1 MRYIINL
8 TIFVVVDERTHRGNS
23 ILNDM
28 KKITIRDIAKEAGV
42 SVGLASMVLNGKSG
56 VSAKNME
63 KVRAVMKRLNYQPN
77 KAASVLRSGTRKTIG
92 VITPDLSNHYF
103 SEVSRHI
110 ENVAYKEG
118 YTVLFGSSDERR
130 DKISSLIDTFHS
142 DGIQGILITPAQ
154 DSRPEIEK
162 ALSLG
167 MKIVMMNRQIDDIND
182 VGCVTLDNVKATDM
196 AMEHLIANGYRNIE
210 LVTND
215 NSLSTL
221 VERIQA
227 YKNYMA
233 DKGLE
238 AIVSIV
244 DENNTEDLK
253 NLLEEA
259 KKRGTDAF
267 LIPRGYLALYLCK
280 AIHDNDYSI
289 PEDFAVLGF
298 DGGLNYRIM
307 TPTVSQ
313 IIQSPQETAEESY
326 RMLIEMMQNNIPGS
340 RIFLQP
346 SLEIGESTKV
356 KL

>member
-1 MRYIINL
+1 
-8 TIFVVVDERTHRGNS
+8 
-23 ILNDM
+23 M

-56 VSAKNME
+56 VSSKNIE

-110 ENVAYKEG
+110 ENIAYENG

-142 DGIQGILITPAQ
+142 DGIQGILITPTQ
-154 DSRPEIEK
+154 DSKAEIEK
-162 ALSLG
+162 AIALG
-167 MKIVMMNRQIDDIND
+167 MKVVMMNRQIEGINE
-182 VGCVTLDNVKATDM
+182 VGCVTLDNHKATYM
-196 AMEHLIANGYRNIE
+196 ALEHLLANGYRRIE

-215 NSLSTL
+215 NSLSNLL
-221 VERIQA
+221 VRIQA
-227 YKNYMA
+227 YKNFMSEN
-233 DKGLE
+233 GLE
-238 AIVSIV
+238 AVVSTV
-244 DENNTEDLK
+244 DENNADEL
-253 NLLEEA
+253 NHLLIQA

-280 AIHDNDYSI
+280 AIYDNSYGI
-289 PEDFAVLGF
+289 PDDFAIIGF

-326 RMLIEMMQNNIPGS
+326 RMLIEMMHNNIPGS
-340 RIFLQP
+340 RIRLQP
-346 SLEIGESTKV
+346 SLEIGESTRR